1 MTTMPVAET
10 LLSLDGAT
18 VRFGAVTALRDVG
31 LQLRRGDRLAL
42 VGANGS
48 GKTTLLRVLNG
59 LLPPSEGRR
68 ELHRLRGSGRW
79 PVAAMLFQRPFLLH
93 LSVWRNLMLA
103 LWLGGVPRAARRA
116 RGLDAL
122 TRVGLQATADRPA
135 RALSGGQQQ
144 RVALARA
151 WALQPDILFLDE
163 PTASLDPSAKREV
176 EALIDDLT
184 NPEYS
189 IHLKG
194 QLKLES
200 KDAMRKRGLAS
211 TDDGDALALTFA
223 EPVARIDANTARR
236 MNRMRGM
243 VADNE
248 YAMIDSTIVR
258 AHQHSAGAKGGIQ
271 KSRQSDAAGAA

>member
-18 VRFGAVTALRDVG
+18 VRFGAVTALRDVR

-68 ELHRLRGSGRW
+68 ALHRLRGSDRW

-103 LWLGGVPRAARRA
+103 LWLGGVPRAARCA

-144 RVALARA
+144 RLALARA

-176 EALIDDLT
+176 EALIDDFARAGMTLVMST
-184 NPEYS
+184 HNLGQVKRLATRVAYLEAGRLVVDRPVDQFFNDALPPEAAQF
-189 IHLKG
+189 LKG
-194 QLKLES
+194 ELPW
-200 KDAMRKRGLAS
+200 
-211 TDDGDALALTFA
+211 T
-223 EPVARIDANTARR
+223 
-236 MNRMRGM
+236 
-243 VADNE
+243 
-248 YAMIDSTIVR
+248 
-258 AHQHSAGAKGGIQ
+258 
-271 KSRQSDAAGAA
+271 

>member
-10 LLSLDGAT
+10 LLTLDGAT
-18 VRFGAVTALRDVG
+18 VRFGAVTALRDVR
-31 LQLRRGDRLAL
+31 LQLCRGDRLAL

-122 TRVGLQATADRPA
+122 VRVGLQATADRPA
-135 RALSGGQQQ
+135 RSLSGGQQQ
-144 RVALARA
+144 RLALARA

-176 EALIDDLT
+176 EALIDDFARSGMTLVMST
-184 NPEYS
+184 HNLGQVKRLATRVAYLEAGRLVVDRPVDRFFNDELP
-189 IHLKG
+189 HEAAQFLKG
-194 QLKLES
+194 ELPW
-200 KDAMRKRGLAS
+200 
-211 TDDGDALALTFA
+211 T
-223 EPVARIDANTARR
+223 
-236 MNRMRGM
+236 
-243 VADNE
+243 
-248 YAMIDSTIVR
+248 
-258 AHQHSAGAKGGIQ
+258 
-271 KSRQSDAAGAA
+271 

>member
-1 MTTMPVAET
+1 MTTMPATET
-10 LLSLDGAT
+10 LLTLDGAT

-116 RGLDAL
+116 RGLEGVRGGGR
-122 TRVGLQATADRPA
+122 RVRGVHPR
-135 RALSGGQQQ
+135 RG
-144 RVALARA
+144 
-151 WALQPDILFLDE
+151 
-163 PTASLDPSAKREV
+163 DP
-176 EALIDDLT
+176 
-184 NPEYS
+184 
-189 IHLKG
+189 G
-194 QLKLES
+194 
-200 KDAMRKRGLAS
+200 
-211 TDDGDALALTFA
+211 
-223 EPVARIDANTARR
+223 
-236 MNRMRGM
+236 
-243 VADNE
+243 
-248 YAMIDSTIVR
+248 
-258 AHQHSAGAKGGIQ
+258 
-271 KSRQSDAAGAA
+271 